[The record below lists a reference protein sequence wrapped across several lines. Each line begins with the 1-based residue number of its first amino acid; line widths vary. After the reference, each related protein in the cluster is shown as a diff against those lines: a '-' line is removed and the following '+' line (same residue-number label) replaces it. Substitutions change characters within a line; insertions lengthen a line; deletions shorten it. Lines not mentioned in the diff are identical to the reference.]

1 MNNVE
6 KFISAIKEYL
16 TEHEDIRELL
26 ADDYSLDDYS
36 DDQEHYVSSI
46 IIGLLDPDMN
56 DLLVDFR
63 KHFNIHVLKNEN
75 PILAAAKNGYIS
87 QGSNGT
93 ASIVISFLDFYISF
107 DAYTNSY
114 GSIYPWDSWGDTKH
128 YLNFRE
134 VHPKQKTITVFE

>member
-6 KFISAIKEYL
+6 KFTSLIKGYL
-16 TEHEDIRELL
+16 TEHEDIREIL

-46 IIGLLDPDMN
+46 IIGLLDPEIN
-56 DLLVDFR
+56 DALSDFR
-63 KHFNIHVLKNEN
+63 KQFNIHILKNEN

-93 ASIVISFLDFYISF
+93 TSIVISFLDFYISF
-107 DAYTNSY
+107 DAYTTSY
-114 GSIYPWDSWGDTKH
+114 GSIYPWNPWGDTKH
-128 YLNFRE
+128 YLSFRE

>member
-6 KFISAIKEYL
+6 KFTKMIKEYL
-16 TEHEDIRELL
+16 TEREDIREIL
-26 ADDYSLDDYS
+26 ADDYSLDEYS
-36 DDQEHYVSSI
+36 EDQDHYVSSI

-93 ASIVISFLDFYISF
+93 ANVVISFLDFYISF
-107 DAYTNSY
+107 DACTNSY
-114 GSIYPWDSWGDTKH
+114 GSIYPWNPWGDTKH